1 MRAHGYDAPV
11 PGRLTFDRWSLRWRL
26 SWLLLVTAV
35 LTVTAFGLFAYRAAR
50 TTTLDATQTRLRSAL
65 AQLNAI
71 TEPGMASQLE
81 LVRSVARDPAVID
94 ALRHAGQPLPDA
106 TVAALRKLQGPS
118 QAAAAVELRA
128 ADGTVVYPAAN
139 AAPAFSSR
147 RLFTFPNEPAI
158 GPLDEVGDFFSFD
171 ADASVFAG
179 GSKIGGVRLTRRL
192 PRNVNRRLTA
202 SLLGEQAVLLVGN
215 KGAELWSDTGKVA
228 YPGAAGTT
236 IEYTRAG
243 TKWESA
249 SSDIKG
255 TPWVFAMEIPER
267 AALAPARALFMPF
280 LITGVIIALAATLIG
295 WTASVRI
302 TSPLAYLTKATEAI
316 ARGERDVPLVAIERK
331 DEIGRLARSFAS
343 MAQSV
348 QSVRDRLESDIDAR
362 TGELTTAVGRLR
374 EMDAELQRNERFAT
388 IGRLSGSVGHELRN
402 PLSVMSSVVFLL
414 DALPDASPKLKDY
427 SSLLR
432 EQIRLSERIIS
443 DLLDRARHSAPQ
455 RQAVDVPNFLNDLI
469 ARAGIPTTVKV
480 ERQFPAEMP
489 PITVDRDHVGQ
500 IVWNL
505 ITNGVQAMHSAGV
518 LQVNAILTAERL
530 LIEVC
535 DSGPGVAPGDRERVF
550 EPLYTTK
557 AQGVGLGLA
566 VSRAYARSNG
576 GDLYVKDNPG
586 SKGACFCLDLPI
598 GPAPSTE
605 RAEEPQRADLARRS
619 ASAS

>member
-1 MRAHGYDAPV
+1 V

-26 SWLLLVTAV
+26 CCLLLATAV
-35 LTVTAFGLFAYRAAR
+35 LTVTAFGLFAYRTAR
-50 TTTLDATQTRLRSAL
+50 NTTLDATQTRLHSAL
-65 AQLNAI
+65 AQLTSI
-71 TEPGMASQLE
+71 TEPSIAAQLDA
-81 LVRSVARDPAVID
+81 LRAVARDRVLIE
-94 ALRHAGQPLPDA
+94 ALRHPAQPWPDA
-106 TVAALRKLQGPS
+106 ATAVLRKLQGPS
-118 QAAAAVELRA
+118 QATASVELRA
-128 ADGTVVYPAAN
+128 ADGTMLYPSAA
-139 AAPAFSSR
+139 SS
-147 RLFTFPNEPAI
+147 FAVSKQPFVFADEPVI
-158 GPLDEVGDFFSFD
+158 GPLVEAGDFFTFNEDATVFD
-171 ADASVFAG
+171 EAT
-179 GSKIGGVRLTRRL
+179 KIGGLRLTRRL
-192 PRNVNRRLTA
+192 ARNVNRRLTA
-202 SLLGEQAVLLVGN
+202 SLLGEQSALLIGN
-215 KGAELWSDTGKVA
+215 KRGAMWSDTGTVA
-228 YPGAAGTT
+228 YPGVAGTT
-236 IEYTRAG
+236 IEYERNG
-243 TKWESA
+243 MKWESA
-249 SSDIKG
+249 SSEIKG

-280 LITGVIIALAATLIG
+280 LATGVAIALIAIFIG
-295 WTASVRI
+295 WTASKRI
-302 TSPLAYLTKATEAI
+302 ISPLAYLTKATEAI
-316 ARGERDVPLVAIERK
+316 ARGERNVPLVAVERK

-362 TGELTTAVGRLR
+362 TGELTMAVGRLS

-455 RQAVDVPNFLNDLI
+455 RQSVDVPTFLNDLI
-469 ARAGIPTTVKV
+469 ARAGIPSTVNV
-480 ERQFPAEMP
+480 ERQFPASMP
-489 PITVDRDHVGQ
+489 LVTLDRDHVGQ

-505 ITNGVQAMHSAGV
+505 ITNAVQAMYSAGV
-518 LQVNAILTAERL
+518 LQVNAILLQERL

-535 DSGPGVAPGDRERVF
+535 DSGPGVPEADHERVF

-557 AQGVGLGLA
+557 ANGVGLGLS

-576 GDLYVKDNPG
+576 GDLYVKDHPG
-586 SKGACFCLDLPI
+586 GTGACFCLDLPV
-598 GPAPSTE
+598 GG
-605 RAEEPQRADLARRS
+605 RASAQPKRDDDQRADRASKS

>member
-1 MRAHGYDAPV
+1 
-11 PGRLTFDRWSLRWRL
+11 L

-50 TTTLDATQTRLRSAL
+50 RTTLEATQTRLRSAL

-81 LVRSVARDPAVID
+81 LVRSAAHDPAVVE
-94 ALRHAGQPLPDA
+94 ALRHPGDPLPDA
-106 TVAALRKLQGPS
+106 AVTALRKLQGPS
-118 QAAAAVELRA
+118 QAPSVVELRA
-128 ADGTVVYPAAN
+128 ADGTIVYPPAA
-139 AAPAFSSR
+139 AAPVPASTQPFS
-147 RLFTFPNEPAI
+147 FPKEPAI
-158 GPLDEVGDFFSFD
+158 GPLSEVGDFFSFD
-171 ADASVFAG
+171 LDASVTSG
-179 GSKIGGVRLTRRL
+179 GSTIGGVRLTRRL
-192 PRNVNRRLTA
+192 SRNVNRRLTA

-215 KGAELWSDTGKVA
+215 KGGELWSDSGKVA
-228 YPGAAGTT
+228 YPGVTGAT

-243 TKWESA
+243 EKWESA
-249 SSDIKG
+249 SADIKG
-255 TPWVFAMEIPER
+255 TPWVFAMEVPEG
-267 AALAPARALFMPF
+267 AALAPARALLIPF

-295 WTASVRI
+295 WTASRRI

-316 ARGERDVPLVAIERK
+316 ARGERDVPLVAVDRK

-362 TGELTTAVGRLR
+362 TGELSTAVGRLR

-388 IGRLSGSVGHELRN
+388 IGRLSGNVGHELRN

-414 DALPDASPKLKDY
+414 DALPDASPRLKDY

-455 RQAVDVPNFLNDLI
+455 RHAVDVPSFLNDLI

-480 ERQFPAEMP
+480 ERQFPETMP

-518 LQVNAILTAERL
+518 LQVNAILTEDRL

-535 DSGPGVAPGDRERVF
+535 DSGPGVAPADRERVF

-586 SKGACFCLDLPI
+586 STGACFCLDLPVD
-598 GPAPSTE
+598 AASTE
-605 RAEEPQRADLARRS
+605 KAEDAQRADLSRRS